1 MEAEV
6 PTVPCAAPTAES
18 PAVPPI
24 APTKGIGIKA
34 GDRARPL
41 TDLGR
46 RLLGVHLV
54 KTTPKEK

>member
-6 PTVPCAAPTAES
+6 PTVPRAAPAAEPPVT
-18 PAVPPI
+18 PA
-24 APTKGIGIKA
+24 KGLGLKA

-41 TDLGR
+41 TELGR